1 MNGTRRR
8 KFFKT
13 CAGAASDGFVRGF
26 AILSAF
32 QFAGAVVHALGVP
45 MPGVVIGLLL
55 FTASLLLGWIKLEWV
70 ESTSSLLLKHML
82 LFFVPMTVLT
92 MRLAPYLKA
101 HWAALSVSVVA
112 STLAVML
119 TTGLVAEFL
128 LHKEGKA
135 AE

>member
-1 MNGTRRR
+1 M
-8 KFFKT
+8 
-13 CAGAASDGFVRGF
+13 RGF

-45 MPGVVIGLLL
+45 MPGAVVGLIM
-55 FTASLLLGWIKLEWV
+55 FTASLFLGWVKVEWV

-92 MRLAPYLKA
+92 MRLAPMLRA
-101 HWAALSVSVVA
+101 NWAALAVSILV

-119 TTGLVAEFL
+119 TTGLVADFL
-128 LHKEGKA
+128 LHRKSAG

>member
-1 MNGTRRR
+1 M
-8 KFFKT
+8 
-13 CAGAASDGFVRGF
+13 RGF

-32 QFAGAVVHALGVP
+32 QFAGAAVHALGVS
-45 MPGVVIGLLL
+45 MPGAVVGLIL
-55 FTASLLLGWIKLEWV
+55 FTASLFLGWVKVEWV

-92 MRLAPYLKA
+92 MRLAPMLRA
-101 HWAALSVSVVA
+101 NWAALAVSILV

-119 TTGLVAEFL
+119 TTGLVADFL
-128 LHKEGKA
+128 LHRKSEG

>member
-13 CAGAASDGFVRGF
+13 CAGGASDGFARGF

>member
-1 MNGTRRR
+1 M
-8 KFFKT
+8 
-13 CAGAASDGFVRGF
+13 RGF

-45 MPGVVIGLLL
+45 MPGAVVGLIL
-55 FTASLLLGWIKLEWV
+55 FTASLFLGWVKVEWV

-92 MRLAPYLKA
+92 MRLAPMLRA
-101 HWAALSVSVVA
+101 NWAALSVSILV

-119 TTGLVAEFL
+119 TTGLVADFL
-128 LHKEGKA
+128 LRRKS
-135 AE
+135 AEAE